1 MSRKKPENARVA
13 AVTPTAALTTAPAEA
28 AAVVATVVAAAVVL
42 AAVAATVAAVA
53 VVAAVGVRVRR
64 KAAVIAEI
72 PELPKSLDCD
82 LGRWRYD

>member
-1 MSRKKPENARVA
+1 M
-13 AVTPTAALTTAPAEA
+13 AVTAA

-42 AAVAATVAAVA
+42 AAVTAAVAAVV

-64 KAAVIAEI
+64 KGAVIAEI
-72 PELPKSLDCD
+72 PELPKTVDCD

>member
-1 MSRKKPENARVA
+1 M
-13 AVTPTAALTTAPAEA
+13 AVTAA

-42 AAVAATVAAVA
+42 AAVTAAVAAVVV

-64 KAAVIAEI
+64 KGAVIAEI
-72 PELPKSLDCD
+72 PELPKTLDCD